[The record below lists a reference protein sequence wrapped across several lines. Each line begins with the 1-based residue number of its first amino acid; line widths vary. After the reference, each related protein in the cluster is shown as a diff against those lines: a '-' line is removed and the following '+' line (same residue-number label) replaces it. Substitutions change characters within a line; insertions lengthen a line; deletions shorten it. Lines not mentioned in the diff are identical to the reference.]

1 MKKGISK
8 YEIIREVLTDK
19 YMLPE
24 TKLVLTYLFYT
35 ERKSQMTDDE
45 MMDTLNLSKY
55 KVNRVIK
62 QLKELNLLE
71 EGVWK
76 IQ

>member
-24 TKLVLTYLFYT
+24 TKLVLTYMFYV

-45 MMDTLNLSKY
+45 MMNTLNLSKY

-71 EGVWK
+71 EDV
-76 IQ
+76 

>member
-24 TKLVLTYLFYT
+24 TKLVLTYMFYV

-45 MMDTLNLSKY
+45 MMDILNLSKY

-71 EGVWK
+71 EGV
-76 IQ
+76 

>member
-24 TKLVLTYLFYT
+24 TKLVLTYMFYV

-45 MMDTLNLSKY
+45 MMDILNLSKY